1 MSLAQFIRVLMA
13 RWTIIAGTIVAALL
27 IGLAVAELLP
37 PQYPAKARVI
47 FDVIKPDPVTGAV
60 IASQFE
66 RSYTL
71 TQIELIKDQRVAGE
85 VVDRLKMTED
95 PELIRKF
102 ERNSGGEDD
111 LRRWLVKRVIDH
123 TKADLLEGSNILE
136 ITYTAEDPAVAKR
149 AVSALRDAYID
160 ASLRF
165 RTDAAGRTA
174 DWYLDQASK
183 AQRALAT
190 AEAAKSAF
198 EKDKNIVIVPGGG
211 DAETAKLDGLQNALM
226 MARGSSGSVEASVVQ
241 TVQQS
246 PQVEALRSQLN
257 GMDDAIAQAA
267 EKLGPANPT
276 YIGLVQRRAL
286 LAGQLARE
294 TSVARSVGG
303 SSTAA
308 SRASVSQ
315 LQSEYDA
322 QRVKVL
328 TMKPDLDQ
336 LAQLQ
341 READLRRQQ
350 YEKAAERAADLRLQ
364 ASVSETGL
372 VVLGEPLASPRPS
385 FPNFP
390 LIAAIALGGGLGLG
404 LFAAVVV
411 ELLSRR
417 VRSSQDLA
425 HAAKVPVLAVIGSP
439 AKPAAGWTRRLLGR
453 RTSVSTIPDWQI
465 AQ

>member
-1 MSLAQFIRVLMA
+1 MSLVQFVRVLLA
-13 RWTIIAGTIVAALL
+13 RWTIIAGAIIAAL
-27 IGLAVAELLP
+27 IIAVAVAKLLP
-37 PQYPAKARVI
+37 PQYPAKARVV
-47 FDVIKPDPVTGAV
+47 FDVIKPDPVTGTV

-71 TQIELIKDQRVAGE
+71 TQIELITDQRVAGE

-95 PELIRKF
+95 PTLISKF

-111 LRRWLVKRVIDH
+111 LRRWIVKRVIDH

-136 ITYTAEDPAVAKR
+136 ITYTAEDPVTAKR
-149 AVSALRDAYID
+149 VVTALRDAYID

-174 DWYLDQASK
+174 DWYLDQAAK
-183 AQRALAT
+183 AQHALAT

-198 EKDKNIVIVPGGG
+198 ERDKNIVIVPGGG
-211 DAETAKLDGLQNALM
+211 DAETAKLDGLQSALM
-226 MARGSSGSVEASVVQ
+226 MARGSSGTVEANVAQNVQ
-241 TVQQS
+241 MS

-257 GMDDAIAQAA
+257 AMDDAIAQAA
-267 EKLGPANPT
+267 EKLGPANPA

-286 LAGQLARE
+286 LSAQLARE
-294 TSVARSVGG
+294 TSAARSVGG

-322 QRVKVL
+322 QRAKVL
-328 TMKPDLDQ
+328 AMKPQLDQ

-341 READLRRQQ
+341 RETDLRRQQ

-372 VVLGEPLASPRPS
+372 VVLGEALASPRPS
-385 FPNFP
+385 FPNMP
-390 LIAAIALGGGLGLG
+390 LIAAVAIGGGLALG
-404 LFAAVVV
+404 LFAAVIA

-417 VRSSQDLA
+417 VRSSEDLLY
-425 HAAKVPVLAVIGSP
+425 AAKVPVLAVIGNPQQPST
-439 AKPAAGWTRRLLGR
+439 GWVQRLFGR
-453 RTSVSTIPDWQI
+453 SKSKRNTLDWQA

>member
-1 MSLAQFIRVLMA
+1 MSLVQFVRVLLA
-13 RWTIIAGTIVAALL
+13 RWTIIAGIVVAALVV
-27 IGLAVAELLP
+27 AVVVAKLLP
-37 PQYPAKARVI
+37 PQYPAKARVV

-60 IASQFE
+60 VASQFE

-71 TQIELIKDQRVAGE
+71 TQIEMITDQRVAGE

-95 PELIRKF
+95 PALIQKF
-102 ERNSGGEDD
+102 ERNSGGEED
-111 LRRWLVKRVIDH
+111 LRRWVVKEVIDH

-136 ITYTAEDPAVAKR
+136 ITYTAEDPATAKR
-149 AVSALRDAYID
+149 IVSALRDAYID

-174 DWYLDQASK
+174 DWYLDQAAK

-190 AEAAKSAF
+190 AEAAKSTF
-198 EKDKNIVIVPGGG
+198 ERDKNIVIVPGGG
-211 DAETAKLDGLQNALM
+211 DAETAKLDGLQGALM
-226 MARGSSGSVEASVVQ
+226 MARGSSGTVEASVAQ
-241 TVQQS
+241 NVQQS

-257 GMDDAIAQAA
+257 GMDDAIVQAA
-267 EKLGPANPT
+267 EKLGPANPV
-276 YIGLVQRRAL
+276 YIGLVQRRGL
-286 LAGQLARE
+286 LANQLARE
-294 TSVARSVGG
+294 TSAARSVGG

-315 LQSEYDA
+315 LSSEYDA
-322 QRVKVL
+322 QRAKVL
-328 TMKPDLDQ
+328 AMKPVLDQ

-341 READLRRQQ
+341 RETDLRRQQ

-372 VVLGEPLASPRPS
+372 VVLGEALASPRPS
-385 FPNFP
+385 FPNMP
-390 LIAAIALGGGLGLG
+390 LIVGVALGGGLALG
-404 LFAAVVV
+404 LLAAVAV

-417 VRSSQDLA
+417 VRCSEDLA
-425 HAAKVPVLAVIGSP
+425 YAAKISVLAVIGDARQSNS
-439 AKPAAGWTRRLLGR
+439 GWAQRLFGR
-453 RTSVSTIPDWQI
+453 RRSSSPIPDWQA

>member
-1 MSLAQFIRVLMA
+1 MSLVQFMRVLLA
-13 RWTIIAGTIVAALL
+13 RWTIIAGTIVAALVVA
-27 IGLAVAELLP
+27 LAVAKLLP

-71 TQIELIKDQRVAGE
+71 TQIELITDQRVAGE

-95 PELIRKF
+95 PVLIHKF
-102 ERNSGGEDD
+102 ESNSNGEED

-136 ITYTAEDPAVAKR
+136 ITYTAEDPATAKR

-174 DWYLDQASK
+174 DWYLDQAAK
-183 AQRALAT
+183 AQHALAT
-190 AEAAKSAF
+190 SEAARSAF
-198 EKDKNIVIVPGGG
+198 EKEHNIVMVPGGG

-226 MARGSSGSVEASVVQ
+226 MARGSSGSVEASVAQNTQ
-241 TVQQS
+241 TA

-257 GMDDAIAQAA
+257 AMDDAVAQAA

-276 YIGLVQRRAL
+276 YIGLVQRRGL

-294 TSVARSVGG
+294 TSAARSLGG

-322 QRVKVL
+322 QRSKVL
-328 TMKPDLDQ
+328 AMKPELDQ

-341 READLRRQQ
+341 RETDLRRQQ

-372 VVLGEPLASPRPS
+372 VVLGEALASPRPS
-385 FPNFP
+385 FPNMP
-390 LIAAIALGGGLGLG
+390 LIAALALGGGLALG
-404 LFAAVVV
+404 LFAAVIV

-417 VRSSQDLA
+417 VRSSEDLA
-425 HAAKVPVLAVIGSP
+425 YAAKVPVLAVIGNP
-439 AKPAAGWTRRLLGR
+439 RQPRTGWVQRLFGR
-453 RTSVSTIPDWQI
+453 RAPGNIPDWQA